1 MPESVF
7 TPALPSRKPVAEPT
21 AAEYLRVVALFVGI
35 AVVCVVVL
43 WGLL

>member
-1 MPESVF
+1 MTESVLNL
-7 TPALPSRKPVAEPT
+7 TLPSRKSVADPT
-21 AAEYLRVVALFVGI
+21 ATEYLRVVALFVGI

>member
-1 MPESVF
+1 MTESVLNL
-7 TPALPSRKPVAEPT
+7 TLLPRKPVADPT
-21 AAEYLRVVALFVGI
+21 GAEYLRVVALFVGI